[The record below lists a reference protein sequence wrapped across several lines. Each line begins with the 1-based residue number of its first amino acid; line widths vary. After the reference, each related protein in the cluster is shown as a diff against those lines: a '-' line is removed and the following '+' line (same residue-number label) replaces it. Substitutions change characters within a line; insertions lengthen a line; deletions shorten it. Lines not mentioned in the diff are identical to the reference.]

1 MFVKIKK
8 KLLIND
14 NIFINFQRG
23 DKLVVIVVGI
33 LEWKINLIVFK
44 FGFGN
49 RNRCFENRV
58 GVVCFIQN
66 LRMGGFWNF
75 LEKKLYINVL
85 ELKVVQFVI

>member
-58 GVVCFIQN
+58 GGSMFYLEFKN
-66 LRMGGFWNF
+66 GG
-75 LEKKLYINVL
+75 VL
-85 ELKVVQFVI
+85 EFFREKIVY